1 MYLLVSC
8 QYMHVCVAITRQL
21 HQKCLSMKCRYVHV
35 CACICWYRVSI
46 CMLPLIPAGD
56 YGTIHRIMHG
66 RKDACYE
73 RGVCD
78 RRGEPGSGSPL
89 YYINTWAMVWPTDYP
104 AVAL

>member
-1 MYLLVSC
+1 MCMYKHVSVGIVSVSAC
-8 QYMHVCVAITRQL
+8 
-21 HQKCLSMKCRYVHV
+21 CLSFLQGIT
-35 CACICWYRVSI
+35 A
-46 CMLPLIPAGD
+46 PF
-56 YGTIHRIMHG
+56 HG
-66 RKDACYE
+66 HKEACYK

>member
-1 MYLLVSC
+1 
-8 QYMHVCVAITRQL
+8 
-21 HQKCLSMKCRYVHV
+21 MKCRYVHV

-56 YGTIHRIMHG
+56 YSTIPQIMHG
-66 RKDACYE
+66 HTGKEACYK

-78 RRGEPGSGSPL
+78 RRGAGEPGSGSPL